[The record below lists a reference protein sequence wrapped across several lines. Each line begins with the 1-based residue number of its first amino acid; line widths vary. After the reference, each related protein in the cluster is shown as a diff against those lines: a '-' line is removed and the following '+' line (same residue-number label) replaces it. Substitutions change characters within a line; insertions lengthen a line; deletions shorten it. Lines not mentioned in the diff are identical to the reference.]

1 MIMIKH
7 LVFITILSLSAATVL
22 AQTQA
27 FKIYNKDGNE
37 ARFESIVQ
45 IAGQHEVVFFGELH
59 NNSIAHWLQLQM
71 LKQLHENGKGVVLA
85 GEFFER
91 DDQLNI
97 EEWFAGK
104 MTDKTFETESKLWN
118 NYLTDYKPLMLYA
131 KKNRIPFIGSNIPR
145 KYASL
150 VSRQGL
156 AALDSLTEEAKKYM
170 APLPIDVD
178 KTLPGYVGMKDMMHG
193 SGMNADY
200 MVEAQAVKDA
210 TMAFSLFDQLGKGK
224 NILHINGSYHS
235 NNYEGILWY
244 LKKHNPI
251 TRILTI
257 NTVEQENIH
266 TLEEKSK
273 GTADFIIVLP
283 SDSPKSY

>member
-1 MIMIKH
+1 MNKNLLISFSFF
-7 LVFITILSLSAATVL
+7 LLTTSLFS
-22 AQTQA
+22 QTQA
-27 FKIYNKDGNE
+27 FKIFNTDGNE
-37 ARFESIVQ
+37 VRFESLVQ
-45 IAGQHEVVFFGELH
+45 IAGQHEVFFFGELH

-71 LKQLHENGKGVVLA
+71 LKQLHANGKDVVLA

-118 NYLTDYKPLMLYA
+118 NYILDYKPLMLYA
-131 KKNRIPFIGSNIPR
+131 KNNSIPFIGSNIPR

-156 AALDSLTEEAKKYM
+156 AALDSLSEEAKKFI
-170 APLPIDVD
+170 APLPIEVD
-178 KTLPGYVGMKDMMHG
+178 KSLPGYVAMKDMMHG
-193 SGMNADY
+193 SGMNVDF

-210 TMAFSLFDQLGKGK
+210 TMAFSLFYHLGKGK
-224 NILHINGSYHS
+224 NILHINGSHHS
-235 NNYEGILWY
+235 NNYEGIIWY
-244 LKKHNPI
+244 LKKHNPD

-266 TLEEKSK
+266 SLEEKTK
-273 GTADFIIVLP
+273 GTADFIIILP

>member
-1 MIMIKH
+1 MIRH
-7 LVFITILSLSAATVL
+7 LIFITILSISAASTL

-27 FKIYNKDGNE
+27 FKIFNNDGNE
-37 ARFESIVQ
+37 VRFEAMAQ
-45 IAGQHEVVFFGELH
+45 IAGQHEAVFFGELH

-71 LKQLHENGKGVVLA
+71 LKQLHEDGKEVVLA

-97 EEWFAGK
+97 DEWFAGK

-118 NYLTDYKPLMLYA
+118 NYLTDYKPLIVYA
-131 KKNRIPFIGSNIPR
+131 KKNNIPFIGSNIPR

-150 VSRQGL
+150 VSREGL
-156 AALDSLTEEAKKYM
+156 AALESLSDQAKNSF
-170 APLPIDVD
+170 APLPIQVD

-193 SGMNADY
+193 SGMNADF

-210 TMAFSLFDQLGKGK
+210 TMAYSLFNSLGKGK
-224 NILHINGSYHS
+224 VILHINGSYHS
-235 NNYEGILWY
+235 NNYEGIIWY
-244 LKKHNPI
+244 LKQAYPDTKI
-251 TRILTI
+251 MTI
-257 NTVEQENIH
+257 NTVEQDDIH
-266 TLEEKSK
+266 TLEEKTK

>member
-1 MIMIKH
+1 MIKNI
-7 LVFITILSLSAATVL
+7 LLFLLLSLATTNL
-22 AQTQA
+22 FAQTQA
-27 FKIYNKDGNE
+27 FKIFNTDGNE
-37 ARFESIVQ
+37 AKFESVVE
-45 IAGQHEVVFFGELH
+45 IAGQHEAIFFGELH

-71 LKQLHENGKGVVLA
+71 LKQLHENGKEVVLA

-118 NYLTDYKPLMLYA
+118 NYMLDYKPLMLYA
-131 KKNRIPFIGSNIPR
+131 KKNNIPFIGSNIPR

-156 AALDSLTEEAKKYM
+156 AALDSLSEEAKRYF
-170 APLPIDVD
+170 APLPIEVD
-178 KTLPGYVGMKDMMHG
+178 KSLPGYVGMKDMMHG
-193 SGMNADY
+193 SGMNVDF

-210 TMAFSLFDQLGKGK
+210 TMAFSLFDYLGKGK
-224 NILHINGSYHS
+224 TILHINGSYHS

-244 LKKHNPI
+244 LKKHNPK

-266 TLEEKSK
+266 TLEEKTK

>member
-1 MIMIKH
+1 MIKK
-7 LVFITILSLSAATVL
+7 LIPIIVLSLISTLLL

-27 FKIYNKDGNE
+27 FKIYNKEGNE
-37 ARFESIVQ
+37 VRFESMVQ

-71 LKQLHENGKGVVLA
+71 LKQLHQNTKSVVLA

-97 EEWFAGK
+97 EEWLAGK

-118 NYLTDYKPLMLYA
+118 NYMLDYKPLMLYA
-131 KKNRIPFIGSNIPR
+131 KKNNIPFIGSNIPR

-156 AALDSLTEEAKKYM
+156 AALDSLSAEAKKYI
-170 APLPIDVD
+170 APLPIEVD

-193 SGMNADY
+193 SGMNVDF

-210 TMAFSLFDQLGKGK
+210 TMAYSLFDHLDKGK
-224 NILHINGSYHS
+224 QILHINGSYHS
-235 NNYEGILWY
+235 NNYEGIIWY
-244 LKKHNPI
+244 LKKHKPN
-251 TRILTI
+251 TSILTI

-266 TLEEKSK
+266 SLEEKTK

>member
-1 MIMIKH
+1 MIKNI
-7 LVFITILSLSAATVL
+7 LLFLLLSLATTNL
-22 AQTQA
+22 FAQTQA
-27 FKIYNKDGNE
+27 FKIFNTDGNE
-37 ARFESIVQ
+37 AKFESVVE
-45 IAGQHEVVFFGELH
+45 IAGQHEAIFFGELH

-71 LKQLHENGKGVVLA
+71 LKQLHENGKEVVLA

-118 NYLTDYKPLMLYA
+118 NYLLDYKPLMLYA
-131 KKNRIPFIGSNIPR
+131 KKNNIPFIGSNIPR

-156 AALDSLTEEAKKYM
+156 AALDSLSGEAKKYI
-170 APLPIDVD
+170 APLPIEVD
-178 KTLPGYVGMKDMMHG
+178 KFLPGYVGMKDMMHG
-193 SGMNADY
+193 SGMNVDF

-210 TMAFSLFDQLGKGK
+210 TMAYSLFDHLGKGK
-224 NILHINGSYHS
+224 TILHINGSYHS
-235 NNYEGILWY
+235 NNYEGIFWY
-244 LKKHNPI
+244 LKKHNPK
-251 TRILTI
+251 TQILTI

-266 TLEEKSK
+266 TLEEKTK

>member
-1 MIMIKH
+1 MIKK
-7 LVFITILSLSAATVL
+7 LIPIIVLSLTSTL
-22 AQTQA
+22 LFAQTQA
-27 FKIYNKDGNE
+27 FKIYNKEGNE
-37 ARFESIVQ
+37 VRFESMVQ

-71 LKQLHENGKGVVLA
+71 LKQLHQNGKKVVLA

-97 EEWFAGK
+97 EEWLAGK

-118 NYLTDYKPLMLYA
+118 NYLLDYKPLLLYA
-131 KKNRIPFIGSNIPR
+131 KKNNIPFIGSNIPR

-156 AALDSLTEEAKKYM
+156 AALDSLSEEAKRYI
-170 APLPIDVD
+170 APLPIEVD
-178 KTLPGYVGMKDMMHG
+178 KSLPGYVGMKDMMHG
-193 SGMNADY
+193 SGMNVDF

-210 TMAFSLFDQLGKGK
+210 TMAYSLFDHLDKGK
-224 NILHINGSYHS
+224 QILHINGSYHS

-244 LKKHNPI
+244 LKKHNPN
-251 TRILTI
+251 TRMLTI

-266 TLEEKSK
+266 TLEEKTK
-273 GTADFIIVLP
+273 GTADFIIILP

>member
-1 MIMIKH
+1 MIKK
-7 LVFITILSLSAATVL
+7 LIPIIVLSLISTLLL

-27 FKIYNKDGNE
+27 FKIYNKEGNE
-37 ARFESIVQ
+37 VRFESMVQ

-71 LKQLHENGKGVVLA
+71 LKQLHQNTKSVVLA

-97 EEWFAGK
+97 EEWLAGK

-118 NYLTDYKPLMLYA
+118 NYMLDYKPLMLYA
-131 KKNRIPFIGSNIPR
+131 KKNNIPFIGSNIPR

-156 AALDSLTEEAKKYM
+156 AALDSLSAEAKKYI
-170 APLPIDVD
+170 AHLPIEVD

-193 SGMNADY
+193 SGMNVDF

-210 TMAFSLFDQLGKGK
+210 TMAYSLFDHLDKGK
-224 NILHINGSYHS
+224 QILHINGSYHS

-244 LKKHNPI
+244 LKKHNPN
-251 TRILTI
+251 TRMLTI

-266 TLEEKSK
+266 TLEEKTK